1 MSIEELM
8 GLLEDRTTTLTP
20 EEFRLVKDHCERYT
34 LLASLQ
40 GAKRKMD
47 APEDGA
53 PAPKRREFKYTNIE
67 KLTIGASLRKFTDWK
82 ADMERLFQGNTEKFG
97 TDSMKLIAAH
107 QYMDTKAKT
116 LWQTHIHTNPGDD
129 RWGPFLQWAQQMVT
143 QGANFEITTYQEHH
157 NAKQRPSQ
165 SPVRFDAY
173 LSALESVMGE
183 RGNTVN
189 TMDFFTRSQV
199 GCKPEWNSQ
208 DESNSRSPDKRWWPS
223 LSESGTGW
231 NGREKSERT
240 KEELATAKKPRQQPS
255 SRPSVHY
262 RTDRAAEAEAGDKA
276 SEAAVEAAGIN
287 SLQDRAG
294 PIAGLDLHRKKN
306 PFPTGRNAKGEA
318 CCFKCGSTAHF
329 AAKCDGSG
337 PSKETESITSKTLA
351 ARTSRVTSTRAP
363 QSYEALTSESDS
375 SEN

>member
-1 MSIEELM
+1 MAGPAARSWADRIPTMSIEELM

-173 LSALESVMGE
+173 LSALESVMG
-183 RGNTVN
+183 RARKYRQRHGFLYPPHKWAASPNGTLRTRAIPDHPTRDGGLRSAN
-189 TMDFFTRSQV
+189 LARDGTDGRSQ
-199 GCKPEWNSQ
+199 
-208 DESNSRSPDKRWWPS
+208 
-223 LSESGTGW
+223 
-231 NGREKSERT
+231 NGQRKS
-240 KEELATAKKPRQQPS
+240 
-255 SRPSVHY
+255 
-262 RTDRAAEAEAGDKA
+262 
-276 SEAAVEAAGIN
+276 
-287 SLQDRAG
+287 
-294 PIAGLDLHRKKN
+294 
-306 PFPTGRNAKGEA
+306 
-318 CCFKCGSTAHF
+318 
-329 AAKCDGSG
+329 
-337 PSKETESITSKTLA
+337 
-351 ARTSRVTSTRAP
+351 
-363 QSYEALTSESDS
+363 
-375 SEN
+375 

>member
-189 TMDFFTRSQV
+189 AMDFFTRLTSGLQARMELSGREQFPITRQEMV
-199 GCKPEWNSQ
+199 AFAQRIWHGMERTGEVRTDKGRA
-208 DESNSRSPDKRWWPS
+208 SNS
-223 LSESGTGW
+223 
-231 NGREKSERT
+231 EK
-240 KEELATAKKPRQQPS
+240 A
-255 SRPSVHY
+255 
-262 RTDRAAEAEAGDKA
+262 
-276 SEAAVEAAGIN
+276 
-287 SLQDRAG
+287 
-294 PIAGLDLHRKKN
+294 
-306 PFPTGRNAKGEA
+306 
-318 CCFKCGSTAHF
+318 
-329 AAKCDGSG
+329 
-337 PSKETESITSKTLA
+337 
-351 ARTSRVTSTRAP
+351 TSTTEQPA
-363 QSYEALTSESDS
+363 
-375 SEN
+375 